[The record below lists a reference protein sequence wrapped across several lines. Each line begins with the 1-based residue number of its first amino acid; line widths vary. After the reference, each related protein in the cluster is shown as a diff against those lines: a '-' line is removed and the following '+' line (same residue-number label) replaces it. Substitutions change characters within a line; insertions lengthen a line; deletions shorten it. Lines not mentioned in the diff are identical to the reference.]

1 GPLSTLGNERLHNPF
16 LQDEMPVW

>member
-1 GPLSTLGNERLHNPF
+1 STLGYERLHNPF

>member
-1 GPLSTLGNERLHNPF
+1 GPLSTLGYERLHNPF